1 MLTAWESRPN
11 TDTTTGVLHF
21 GFECP
26 ATDDIE
32 STASRFPGDLL
43 LTESAKHGLP
53 ASLASTT
60 GVVGKVGNLSLHRI
74 VGGWH
79 AASARPSHD
88 QLPVATAKARPP
100 VAFDH
105 QWLDDAIR
113 AHPAIRQTLLNAS
126 IHDDLSYYSRE
137 STLDHDARILLGQFR
152 AEALGSSVVAD
163 PCKLAKAASPWLI
176 EMPLDA
182 LSFSVRARNIF
193 SYMNLN
199 TVRDLAGLTRD
210 DLFNQRNFGITT
222 CKVVTQA
229 LRIAI
234 KEGPPRNSKE
244 TPRPSIDDGQDDD
257 MHTLPNDIR
266 PTLVS
271 EIWYCLQLLPAQ
283 EATILARRIGF
294 MAEIQTLAQL
304 GQTFQLTR
312 ERIRQICVKA
322 IDKITH
328 DGDWYNRLCTKIS
341 EMKVDTVRPL
351 DLALTE
357 SLDPW
362 FNRCSEYSTMIG
374 GIINQMKNPSIRLIQ
389 IDETAYFA
397 NISQDTWDNVVKKA
411 HALMHSLATN
421 RAATK
426 EECQTRISAILPDA
440 GREFDELLW
449 ASISDLCRFSE
460 DPNCDNN
467 DRVLRRSGDNAETFV
482 RAVLQS
488 SEQPI
493 HVREIAR
500 RVTELSGRKANIGT
514 IHNIAYQCGLLF
526 GRGTYGA
533 NHHFPLSD
541 VQVERIC
548 EITEDIVADSPSKT
562 RWHTIEILEGLLE
575 IDGVESFNL
584 NKYLLNIAL
593 HSCSSLK
600 HVKRM
605 YWRSSDSERI
615 DSKSVSDEN
624 RIIAILRESG
634 CPLATIDIKAKL
646 RETSGVN
653 EYFQILPTRNLIQ
666 VGRRMWGLNDRDVPV
681 PLSEQQDLLN
691 RLASVLAKKQSGLH
705 ISEVTAAVDSREF
718 PAEGLF
724 SLAMLDD
731 RFNTAIGRYVYL
743 ASWGEPRRESLQEA
757 VKSVLNG
764 KQAMTIRELL
774 SAVEERL
781 DRSIMIERLRSTLHA
796 LDAQYDKSTG
806 TWSYPEFNQVDEL

>member
-1 MLTAWESRPN
+1 MLTAWGSRPN
-11 TDTTTGVLHF
+11 TDTTTGILHF

-32 STASRFPGDLL
+32 STAARFPGDLL

-53 ASLASTT
+53 ESLASTT

-88 QLPVATAKARPP
+88 QLPVATAETRPP
-100 VAFDH
+100 VAFDR

-113 AHPAIRQTLLNAS
+113 AHPTIRQTLVDAS
-126 IHDDLSYYSRE
+126 IYDDLSYYSRE
-137 STLDHDARILLGQFR
+137 STLDHNARILLGQFR

-163 PCKLAKAASPWLI
+163 PCKLAKAAPPWLI

-234 KEGPPRNSKE
+234 KDGPPRNSKAKS
-244 TPRPSIDDGQDDD
+244 RPSIDDVQDDD
-257 MHTLPNDIR
+257 MHTLPNETR

-271 EIWYCLQLLPAQ
+271 EVWSCLQQLPVQ

-304 GQTFQLTR
+304 GQTFQVTR

-328 DGDWYNRLCTKIS
+328 ESDWYNRLCTKIS
-341 EMKVDTVRPL
+341 EMKVDTIRPL

-362 FNRCSEYSTMIG
+362 FDRCSENSAMIS

-389 IDETAYFA
+389 IDKMAYFA
-397 NISQDTWDNVVKKA
+397 NISQDDWDNAVKKS
-411 HALMHSLATN
+411 HRMMHSLATN
-421 RAATK
+421 HNATK
-426 EECQTRISAILPDA
+426 EVCQTRISTILPDA
-440 GREFDELLW
+440 GREFNALLW
-449 ASISDLCRFSE
+449 AGISDLCHFTE
-460 DPNCDNN
+460 GPNRDNN
-467 DRVLRRSGDNAETFV
+467 DRILHRFGDNAETYV
-482 RAVLQS
+482 RTVLQS

-493 HVREIAR
+493 HIREIAR
-500 RVTELSGRKANIGT
+500 RVTELSGRKANVAT
-514 IHNIAYQCGLLF
+514 IHNIANQCGLLF
-526 GRGTYGA
+526 ERGTYGA
-533 NHHFPLSD
+533 NHHFPLSN

-548 EITEDIVADSPSKT
+548 ELAEDIVADSPSKT
-562 RWHTIEILEGLLE
+562 RWHTIEILEELLE
-575 IDGVESFNL
+575 IDGFESFNI

-593 HSCSSLK
+593 RSCSSLK

-605 YWRSSDSERI
+605 YWRLSDSERI

-653 EYFQILPTRNLIQ
+653 EYFQILPTHNLIQ
-666 VGRRMWGLNDRDVPV
+666 VGRSMWGLNDRDVPV
-681 PLSEQQDLLN
+681 PLSEQRDLLN
-691 RLASVLAKKQSGLH
+691 QLAQALEKKQSGLH
-705 ISEVTAAVDSREF
+705 ISEVTAAVDSRGF

-743 ASWGEPRRESLQEA
+743 VSWGEPRRQSLQEA
-757 VKSVLNG
+757 VESVLKS
-764 KQAMTIRELL
+764 KQPMAIREFL

-781 DRSIMIERLRSTLHA
+781 DRSIMIESLRSTLRA
-796 LDAQYDKSTG
+796 LDARYDKSTG
-806 TWSYPEFNQVDEL
+806 TWSYPEFDQVDEL